1 MKPFYVVLL
10 VVVLCSLP
18 IGAVSAAA
26 NQPFTNYTFAGPV
39 FGMDAAPNGNLWVA
53 DAGAG
58 IVELSRGSGAGTL
71 VASLPG
77 VSDVS
82 AINKNAMFAVT
93 GAPDRKL
100 YLVSTDGTVQEIADL
115 GAYED
120 SVNPDG
126 IEPPDSNPYDVEAL
140 DANTALVADAGGN
153 DLLIVDTA
161 GNIDW
166 IATLPLE
173 VVSTAN
179 VKSLA
184 GCPTPP
190 IPDLAFACGLPDMM
204 PTEPVATSVAIGPD
218 GAYYVSELK
227 GFPFPTGESRI
238 WRIDPA
244 ARHAACGTSDQ
255 CSIVADGFTSI
266 VDLAFGP
273 NGTLFVTEID
283 EASAAAVELGVFF
296 GLPDVLQGG
305 TVNACDSRTW
315 TCSAVVT
322 EIPVPTAV
330 AVHGMGNVYYTQSGL
345 GPAQIIRL
353 K

>member
-1 MKPFYVVLL
+1 LKPIYVVLL
-10 VVVLCSLP
+10 VVVLLTLP
-18 IGAVSAAA
+18 VGAASAAA

-39 FGMDAAPNGNLWVA
+39 FGMDTAPNGDLWVA

-58 IVELSRGSGAGTL
+58 IVELRRGSGEGTL
-71 VASLPG
+71 IATLPG

-82 AINKNAMFAVT
+82 AISKDAMFAVT

-100 YLVSTDGTVQEIADL
+100 YLVYTNGTVQEIADL

-120 SVNPDG
+120 AVNPDG
-126 IEPPDSNPYDVEAL
+126 IVPPDSNPYDVEAL
-140 DANTALVADAGGN
+140 DASTALVVDAGGN

-166 IATLPLE
+166 IATLPAE

-179 VKSLA
+179 IKSLA

-190 IPDLAFACGLPDMM
+190 VDDLGFACELPDMM
-204 PTEPVATSVAIGPD
+204 PAEPVATSVAIGPD

-244 ARHAACGTSDQ
+244 ARHAECGTSDQ
-255 CSIVADGFTSI
+255 CSIVGDGFTSI

-305 TVNACDSRTW
+305 TVNACNSTTW
-315 TCSAVVT
+315 SCSPVAT

-345 GPAQIIRL
+345 GPAQVVRL